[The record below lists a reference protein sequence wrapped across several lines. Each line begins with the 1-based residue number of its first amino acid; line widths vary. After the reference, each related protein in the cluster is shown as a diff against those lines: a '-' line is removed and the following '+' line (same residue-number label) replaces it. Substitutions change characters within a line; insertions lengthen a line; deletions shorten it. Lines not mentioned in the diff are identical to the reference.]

1 MARSM
6 TGFGAASREDAGL
19 VARVEVRSVN
29 HRHLAVKVR
38 LPHGLAIL
46 EAPVEAALRARLAR
60 GSVTLTA
67 EVEPA
72 GGAQTQLLDGSRAA
86 RLLEELKALAATAGL
101 AAPRVEA
108 VLEAPGVLAE
118 GTVTPAPEA
127 AQPVLLAAVEAA
139 VDELVA
145 ARSREGEA
153 LTRDLE
159 AHLAEVE
166 RLAGAAG
173 ERMPEVQA
181 RHAAQLQQRVQQLVG
196 EAATVSASDLA
207 REVAV
212 LADRLD
218 VAEELTRLAAHVS
231 HARELLASREPSG
244 RSLDFLAQE
253 FNREANTLGSKCNDA
268 SVAHLV
274 VELKGVIERLREQA
288 QNLE

>member
-1 MARSM
+1 
-6 TGFGAASREDAGL
+6 
-19 VARVEVRSVN
+19 
-29 HRHLAVKVR
+29 
-38 LPHGLAIL
+38 
-46 EAPVEAALRARLAR
+46 
-60 GSVTLTA
+60 
-67 EVEPA
+67 
-72 GGAQTQLLDGSRAA
+72 
-86 RLLEELKALAATAGL
+86 
-101 AAPRVEA
+101 
-108 VLEAPGVLAE
+108 
-118 GTVTPAPEA
+118 
-127 AQPVLLAAVEAA
+127 
-139 VDELVA
+139 VA

-218 VAEELTRLAAHVS
+218 VAEELTRLTAHVS
-231 HARELLASREPSG
+231 HARELLASSEPSG

>member
-1 MARSM
+1 M

-38 LPHGLAIL
+38 LPHGLATL

-196 EAATVSASDLA
+196 EAVTVSASDLA

-231 HARELLASREPSG
+231 HARELLASSEPSG

>member
-38 LPHGLAIL
+38 LPHGLATL

-218 VAEELTRLAAHVS
+218 VAEELTRLTAHVS
-231 HARELLASREPSG
+231 HARELLASSEPSG